1 MRAIPI
7 CIAVALVASSA
18 AAFEGELRAT
28 LSSKQ
33 GVAARVRALYSSTG
47 DVRIDI
53 RAPGEDGTTRLAT
66 TIMPA
71 RGPSYYTVSPAQK
84 VIVEMPYSAL
94 TNTSQQVKGSGE
106 SSNLEVEKL
115 GKETIS
121 GVETRHVRILDR
133 DNDAVIDLWLTDR
146 YPVDLWTRAFR
157 GRNIGLEISDD
168 ERAKAMKK
176 YGIEPGFAMK
186 MRVLQ
191 KGGVPVVFLVEQIDR
206 GAVPASVFALPDGYQ
221 RVKGPPAAQP

>member
-7 CIAVALVASSA
+7 CVAVALFASPA
-18 AAFEGELRAT
+18 AAFEGELHAT
-28 LSSKQ
+28 LSSEQ
-33 GVAARVRALYSSTG
+33 GVAARIRALYSSTG

-53 RAPGEDGTTRLAT
+53 RAPGEDGTPGLAT

-71 RGPSYYTVSPAQK
+71 RGSSYYTVSPAQK

-94 TNTSQQVKGSGE
+94 ANTSQQVKGSGE

-115 GKETIS
+115 GKETVS

-133 DNDAVIDLWLTDR
+133 DNDAVIDLWLTDK
-146 YPVDLWTRAFR
+146 YPADLWTRAFR

-176 YGIEPGFAMK
+176 FGIEPGFAMK

-191 KGGVPVVFLVEQIDR
+191 EGGVPVVFLVERIDR
-206 GAVPASVFALPDGYQ
+206 GAVPVSAFALPDGYQ
-221 RVKGPPAAQP
+221 RVKGPQAAQP